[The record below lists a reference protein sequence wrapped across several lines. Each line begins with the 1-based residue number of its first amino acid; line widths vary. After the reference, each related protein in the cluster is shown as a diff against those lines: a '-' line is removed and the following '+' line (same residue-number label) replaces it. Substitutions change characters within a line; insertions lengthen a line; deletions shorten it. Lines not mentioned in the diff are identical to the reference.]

1 MDPKDLASATT
12 STPSA
17 SAGAPQKE
25 QKDVKVDGYTAEG
38 RDLTVAFTGG
48 VCADYKATVD
58 EGSEQVVVKVTE
70 TPWPD
75 KICILIAKQYHQT
88 VRLDAPLDGRKVV
101 GTDGAAVP
109 KEKATT
115 LNPQEG

>member
-1 MDPKDLASATT
+1 M
-12 STPSA
+12 
-17 SAGAPQKE
+17 
-25 QKDVKVDGYTAEG
+25 
-38 RDLTVAFTGG
+38 
-48 VCADYKATVD
+48 CADYKATVD

-101 GTDGAAVP
+101 GTDGGAVP

-115 LNPQEG
+115 LTPQDG